1 MSNGR
6 PTSQSQALARATRER
21 FVAEVDPVVLDL
33 AATAQGRLSSLA
45 EQTGNV
51 RAQQASRDTFLAFQR
66 LRDNWVLEVRK
77 GWSKALTGPAQAQP
91 RKSVPRSDMLTLIGD
106 DEIENG
112 ILVSRLTLAIV
123 DKVSWELNDLR
134 LRILHLDGGT
144 DWAERDVLKP
154 DTFAGLLVGQ
164 WTQVGMSRP
173 SWQSVQDSLTPTIT
187 ERMLAGYT
195 HANEFLVR
203 NGVMPVLDRK
213 QGVRRSS
220 DGSPA
225 TTGGPNAASNP
236 GSRSSGPASRGAA
249 GDWDRSGAYPST
261 GSGTRGGALSRGG
274 AGGSSMG
281 GLGELASGGVGGGP
295 RSGQA
300 GSGRDGSS
308 QMSGAGR
315 GGPAS
320 TTAWERSVG
329 PLRSDSQ
336 LGAGAPAGGAQSG
349 RGGGSSEGS
358 GARRRAGGF
367 FGSTGAS
374 SRDGAQPHTRSA
386 AAEETRMMTSTTPLA
401 RARQR
406 AQGILGQLKR
416 LLVDRGADFEETV
429 RGTPSPELMEA
440 MDAEDA
446 TVLQDI
452 YAAGGGGSAGIGA
465 GASLAGPGAGGA
477 LVFDNAAVQ
486 RVSTEMRQRST
497 ELKRKASSTSE
508 KATIEIVAL
517 MFQAILAEERLPAS
531 IRVWFA
537 RLQMPVLRVALAEPE
552 FFGTLQHP
560 ARQLIDRMGSCVMG
574 FDASAV
580 HGSALEGEIR
590 RVVQVI
596 EQYPET
602 GRRVFQLV
610 FEEFQKFLAKYLTE
624 GDSKQRLVS
633 VAQQVEQKETL
644 AIQYTIEL
652 RSMLNKMRVRD
663 EIREFLFKTWAEVLA
678 VAALRQGAQDPD
690 TLALKRTA
698 SELLWAASAKPNRED
713 RARVIQ
719 ELPLILQ
726 RLRKG
731 MGMLGLVQ
739 ATQDAQ
745 IKIISDILADAF
757 QSRTDP
763 IAQEEL
769 DEMARRLE
777 QLEVAITEDDVKDFA
792 LDPATLELMLGV
804 DSAAFEVLANHGSPP
819 SNAML
824 AWARELELGH
834 WFMLDHNAATLQV
847 QLVWRSDRGQLYL
860 FAAASGNSFLIQ
872 SGRLAAYLQSGLLVP
887 VEDETLTVRAT
898 REALAKLDANP
909 ERLLS

>member
-6 PTSQSQALARATRER
+6 PTAQSQALARATRER

-51 RAQQASRDTFLAFQR
+51 RAQQASRDTFLTFQR

-77 GWSKALTGPAQAQP
+77 AWSKSLAGPTQGQL
-91 RKSVPRSDMLTLIGD
+91 RKVEPRSSMLTLIGD
-106 DEIENG
+106 DEIENK
-112 ILVSRLTLAIV
+112 ILTSRLTLAV
-123 DKVSWELNDLR
+123 ADKVSWELNDLR

-144 DWAERDVLKP
+144 DWAERDVFKP

-164 WTQVGMSRP
+164 WTQVGLTRA
-173 SWQSVQDSLTPTIT
+173 SWQSVQDSVTPLVAD
-187 ERMLAGYT
+187 RMLAGYT

-203 NGVMPVLDRK
+203 NGVLPVLDRK

-220 DGSPA
+220 DGTPA
-225 TTGGPNAASNP
+225 TAGGPGTAGRTEP
-236 GSRSSGPASRGAA
+236 RGSRSSNRGGAS
-249 GDWDRSGAYPST
+249 DWDRSGAYPAA
-261 GSGTRGGALSRGG
+261 GSSTRGGAMSSGG
-274 AGGSSMG
+274 PAGSSMG
-281 GLGELASGGVGGGP
+281 GLGGRTGGGP
-295 RSGQA
+295 A
-300 GSGRDGSS
+300 GGGWGGGSS
-308 QMSGAGR
+308 RLPGGGR
-315 GGPAS
+315 AGPAP
-320 TTAWERSVG
+320 TGAWERPVG
-329 PLRSDSQ
+329 PLRSDSPQ
-336 LGAGAPAGGAQSG
+336 GAGRSAGAQPG
-349 RGGGSSEGS
+349 RGS
-358 GARRRAGGF
+358 GPEAGRRPGTATAGTHRSDGAEGF

-374 SRDGAQPHTRSA
+374 MRSGAHPHTRNST
-386 AAEETRMMTSTTPLA
+386 AEETRLMTSTTPLA

-416 LLVDRGADFEETV
+416 LLVDRGADFEQTV
-429 RGTPSPELMEA
+429 RGTPSPDLMEA
-440 MDAEDA
+440 MDAEEA

-452 YAAGGGGSAGIGA
+452 YAAGGSGVA
-465 GASLAGPGAGGA
+465 GAGGVLA
-477 LVFDNAAVQ
+477 FDNAAVQ

-580 HGSALEGEIR
+580 EGSALEAEIR

-624 GDSKQRLVS
+624 GESKQRLVS

-678 VAALRQGAQDPD
+678 VAALRLGAQDPD

-731 MGMLGLVQ
+731 MGMLGLAQ
-739 ATQDAQ
+739 AAQDAQ

-769 DEMARRLE
+769 DDMARRLE

-804 DSAAFEVLANHGSPP
+804 DSASFEVLANHGSPP

-834 WFMLDHNAATLQV
+834 WFMLDHNAAMLQV

-872 SGRLAAYLQSGLLVP
+872 SGRLAAYLQAGLLVP
-887 VEDETLTVRAT
+887 AEDETLTVRAT